1 MWSGGHLSKL
11 LETSALTSELSS
23 RSKYGSLR
31 VVDTTELKQF
41 SARERTEVARDAQYM
56 LACGIV
62 WRKSADPDAG
72 WELVETLASPDPEL
86 RQFARDMLVQR
97 RDSAMAL
104 LEDAVAAGIL
114 TPEVAGRCIMELLR
128 AGRSGTSDF
137 LVTNEA

>member
-1 MWSGGHLSKL
+1 
-11 LETSALTSELSS
+11 
-23 RSKYGSLR
+23 
-31 VVDTTELKQF
+31 LKQF